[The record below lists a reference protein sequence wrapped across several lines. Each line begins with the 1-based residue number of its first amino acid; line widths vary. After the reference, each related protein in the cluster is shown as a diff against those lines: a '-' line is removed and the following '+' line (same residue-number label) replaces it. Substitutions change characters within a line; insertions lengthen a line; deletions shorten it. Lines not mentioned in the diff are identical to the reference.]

1 MKSVFTFSAVAIC
14 FAVAPNT
21 CFALWD
27 VVILT
32 KEDAK
37 QLGME
42 VRTTAGRAK
51 SVHVALECGL
61 PIGGWVPKG
70 RGAEDG
76 RIPERYT
83 GLREA
88 ESSDPAVRTR
98 LNVRDSD
105 ATLIVSHGPLA
116 GGSSLTM
123 EEARRAGKPVLHV
136 DLSRRRLDE
145 AAVDVGEWIAAV
157 APATLNVAGP
167 RASGDPAIGGA
178 VAALLRAVLR
188 RAPGGE

>member
-1 MKSVFTFSAVAIC
+1 M
-14 FAVAPNT
+14 
-21 CFALWD
+21 
-27 VVILT
+27 
-32 KEDAK
+32 
-37 QLGME
+37 
-42 VRTTAGRAK
+42 
-51 SVHVALECGL
+51 
-61 PIGGWVPKG
+61 PKG

-123 EEARRAGKPVLHV
+123 QEARRAGKPVLHV